1 MAASQHQNSIFDIM
15 VKVVKAVKI
24 TFLKVLGDMRLT
36 LNETFNMLAEIINLL
51 NEHPIGMRPMDKSIS
66 KLAIVGQVFRKK

>member
-24 TFLKVLGDMRLT
+24 TFLKVLGDMRLI

-66 KLAIVGQVFRKK
+66 KLAIGLQIF

>member
-51 NEHPIGMRPMDKSIS
+51 NEHQIGMRPMDKSIS
-66 KLAIVGQVFRKK
+66 KLAIGLQIF